1 MSDENKHVIIE
12 RDVVFMTDP
21 SASFVSLVKRGANQ
35 TPWRVVKN
43 DKEKAMST
51 KKVLA
56 KLIAPKGT
64 EIDVIKSA
72 MGEDAQ
78 AALAFDSKVERGDVD
93 IYEQKTLTAFKTDSL
108 QMVTLDRE
116 TGLKG
121 IAGELIDDSQGGV
134 FGLFRS
140 KKADGLLLEGEF
152 DAETEEVIKAQYSE
166 MLWGELYA
174 FIDGVGAIMAQEK
187 GDPMKKLEAIENM
200 NEALMAHIKE
210 ALSVIKG
217 DSLELK
223 APEQKEEQEVED
235 VEKSEEPKEEP
246 EVKDVE
252 KSEEPEQQ
260 TDPTPEDVE
269 KSDEPKDEPEVEDV
283 EKSDDIKALISEAVK
298 EGLQPVQTDL
308 EDLKESVSKM
318 QKRIPSVIKD
328 NSADDVENVEKAD
341 TAASFEGVFFK

>member
-1 MSDENKHVIIE
+1 MSDENKHTIIE

-64 EIDVIKSA
+64 ELDVIKSA

-78 AALAFDSKVERGDVD
+78 AALNFDSKVERGDLDV
-93 IYEQKTLTAFKTDSL
+93 YEQKTLTAFKSDTL

-121 IAGELIDDSQGGV
+121 IAGELLDDAQGTV

-140 KKADGLLLEGEF
+140 KKADGLLLEGDF

-174 FIDGVGAIMAQEK
+174 FIDGVGAIMAQER

-200 NEALMAHIKE
+200 NDALMAHIKE
-210 ALSVIKG
+210 TLAVVKG

-223 APEQKEEQEVED
+223 EPEQKEDEPEVED
-235 VEKSEEPKEEP
+235 VEKSEEPKDEP
-246 EVKDVE
+246 EVEDVE
-252 KSEEPEQQ
+252 KSGEPEEQV
-260 TDPTPEDVE
+260 DPEPEDVE
-269 KSDEPKDEPEVEDV
+269 KSDEEQPESEDV

-298 EGLQPVQTDL
+298 EGLQPVQADL

-318 QKRIPSVIKD
+318 QKRIPSTVTD
-328 NSADDVENVEKAD
+328 HSSDDVENATKSDDAG
-341 TAASFEGVFFK
+341 SFEGVFFK